1 MTQIEV
7 DVLVIGAGPAGSMAA
22 RESSKN
28 GAETLI
34 IDKKAEIGTPK
45 RCAEG
50 IMTGVLERMDIH
62 VDKRCI
68 ARDIDGA
75 RIVSPDGTSAWFTSE
90 TLDTPATGIILERKV
105 FDKHMAAVAAREGAE
120 IRIKT
125 QAKGL
130 ERQEDGTFIVTCESM
145 GKTYD
150 IHAKIV
156 IGADGPE
163 SHVAKWAGL
172 NAYIKPQHMVAG
184 VQYEMC
190 NAKMK
195 RNDYLEFYFG
205 SVAPGGYFWLFPKG
219 GDVVNAGLGIITN
232 MAEKSAYEYLV
243 DAVDNCYATQE
254 AQAVELN
261 AGGDPVGG
269 LVKEMYGDN
278 IMLVGDAASQVNP
291 LTGGGITNGML
302 GGRFAGEVAVEAL
315 EAGDCSKNFLKKYEK
330 LYLNEMGAEMQKY
343 TKVTEYLWT
352 LDDDDINKIA
362 HKFKEMEFDKLTTT
376 DIVKV
381 VIKADP
387 KSLLKLGRIFL

>member
-1 MTQIEV
+1 
-7 DVLVIGAGPAGSMAA
+7 
-22 RESSKN
+22 
-28 GAETLI
+28 
-34 IDKKAEIGTPK
+34 
-45 RCAEG
+45 
-50 IMTGVLERMDIH
+50 
-62 VDKRCI
+62 
-68 ARDIDGA
+68 
-75 RIVSPDGTSAWFTSE
+75 
-90 TLDTPATGIILERKV
+90 
-105 FDKHMAAVAAREGAE
+105 
-120 IRIKT
+120 
-125 QAKGL
+125 
-130 ERQEDGTFIVTCESM
+130 
-145 GKTYD
+145 
-150 IHAKIV
+150 
-156 IGADGPE
+156 
-163 SHVAKWAGL
+163 
-172 NAYIKPQHMVAG
+172 
-184 VQYEMC
+184 
-190 NAKMK
+190 MK

-243 DAVDNCYATQE
+243 DAVDNCYATQD

-302 GGRFAGEVAVEAL
+302 GGRFAGEVAVEAIKS
-315 EAGDCSKNFLKKYEK
+315 GDCSKNFLKKYEK
-330 LYLNEMGAEMQKY
+330 LYLDEMGAEMQKY

-362 HKFKEMEFDKLTTT
+362 HKFKEMEFDKITTT

>member
-1 MTQIEV
+1 MIET
-7 DVLVIGAGPAGSMAA
+7 DVLVIGAGPAGSSAA
-22 RESSKN
+22 RFAAKG
-28 GAETLI
+28 GAKVILM
-34 IDKKAEIGTPK
+34 DKKSEIGFPK

-50 IMTGVLERMDIH
+50 VSKKIFDKLDLEMDPHWVTNEISGVRF
-62 VDKRCI
+62 V
-68 ARDIDGA
+68 A
-75 RIVSPDGTSAWFTSE
+75 PDGTDIWLSE
-90 TLDTPATGIILERKV
+90 DQIDLPDAGYVLERKV
-105 FDKHMAAVAAREGAE
+105 FDKHMAAEAAREGAE

-130 ERQEDGTFIVTCESM
+130 EREEDGTFIVTCESM
-145 GKTYD
+145 GETYD
-150 IHAKIV
+150 IHAKII

-172 NAYIKPQHMVAG
+172 NAIIKPQHMVAG

-190 NAKMK
+190 NVKMK

-232 MAEKSAYEYLV
+232 MARKSAYEYLV

-302 GGRFAGEVAVEAL
+302 GGRFAGEVAVESL
-315 EAGDCSKNFLKKYEK
+315 EAGDCSSNFLKKYEE
-330 LYLNEMGAEMQKY
+330 LYLDEMGAEMQKY

-362 HKFKEMEFDKLTTT
+362 HKFKEMEFEKLTTT

>member
-1 MTQIEV
+1 M
-7 DVLVIGAGPAGSMAA
+7 
-22 RESSKN
+22 RKN
-28 GAETLI
+28 TI
-34 IDKKAEIGTPK
+34 
-45 RCAEG
+45 
-50 IMTGVLERMDIH
+50 
-62 VDKRCI
+62 
-68 ARDIDGA
+68 
-75 RIVSPDGTSAWFTSE
+75 
-90 TLDTPATGIILERKV
+90 
-105 FDKHMAAVAAREGAE
+105 
-120 IRIKT
+120 
-125 QAKGL
+125 
-130 ERQEDGTFIVTCESM
+130 
-145 GKTYD
+145 
-150 IHAKIV
+150 

-184 VQYEMC
+184 VQFEMC
-190 NAKMK
+190 NVKMK

-219 GDVVNAGLGIITN
+219 GDVANVGLGIITN
-232 MAEKSAYEYLV
+232 MAKGKPAYEYLT

-261 AGGDPVGG
+261 SGGDPVGG

-302 GGRFAGEVAVEAL
+302 GGRFAGQVAAEAL
-315 EAGDCSKNFLKKYEK
+315 EAGDCSSNFLKKYEK
-330 LYLNEMGAEMQKY
+330 LYLEEMGSEMQKY

-362 HKFKEMEFDKLTTT
+362 HKFKEMKFDKLTTT

>member
-1 MTQIEV
+1 M
-7 DVLVIGAGPAGSMAA
+7 
-22 RESSKN
+22 SKK
-28 GAETLI
+28 I
-34 IDKKAEIGTPK
+34 FDKLDLEADPHWITNEIS
-45 RCAEG
+45 
-50 IMTGVLERMDIH
+50 GVRF
-62 VDKRCI
+62 V
-68 ARDIDGA
+68 A
-75 RIVSPDGTSAWFTSE
+75 PDGTDIWLDE
-90 TLDTPATGIILERKV
+90 TQIDLPDAGYVLERKV
-105 FDKHMAAVAAREGAE
+105 FDKHMAAEAAREGAE

-130 ERQEDGTFIVTCESM
+130 KRNDDGTFIVTCESM
-145 GKTYD
+145 GETYD
-150 IHAKIV
+150 IHAKII

-184 VQYEMC
+184 VQFEMC
-190 NAKMK
+190 NVKMK

-243 DAVDNCYATQE
+243 DAVDGCYATQE

-278 IMLVGDAASQVNP
+278 IMLCGDAASQVNP

-302 GGRFAGEVAVEAL
+302 GGRFAGEVAVEAIK
-315 EAGDCSKNFLKKYEK
+315 AGDCSKNFLKKYEK
-330 LYLNEMGAEMQKY
+330 LYLDEMGAEMQKY

-352 LDDDDINKIA
+352 LDDEGINKIA
-362 HKFKEMEFDKLTTT
+362 HKFKEMEFDKITTT

>member
-1 MTQIEV
+1 MIET
-7 DVLVIGAGPAGSMAA
+7 DVLVIGAGPAGSSAA
-22 RESSKN
+22 RFAAK
-28 GAETLI
+28 GGVDVIL
-34 IDKKAEIGTPK
+34 IDKKSEIGFPK

-50 IMTGVLERMDIH
+50 VSKKIFEKLDLEADPHWITNEISGVRF
-62 VDKRCI
+62 V
-68 ARDIDGA
+68 A
-75 RIVSPDGTSAWFTSE
+75 PDGTDIWLDE
-90 TLDTPATGIILERKV
+90 TQIDLPDAGYVLERKV
-105 FDKHMAAVAAREGAE
+105 FDKHMAAEAAREGAK
-120 IRIKT
+120 IRIRT

-130 ERQEDGTFIVTCESM
+130 KREDDGTFIVTCESM
-145 GKTYD
+145 GESFD
-150 IHAKIV
+150 IHAKII

-172 NAYIKPQHMVAG
+172 NAIIKPQHMVAG
-184 VQYEMC
+184 VQFEMC
-190 NAKMK
+190 NVKMK

-219 GDVVNAGLGIITN
+219 EDVANVGLGIITN

-243 DAVDNCYATQE
+243 DAADNCYATQD

-261 AGGDPVGG
+261 SGGDPVGG

-291 LTGGGITNGML
+291 LTGGG
-302 GGRFAGEVAVEAL
+302 FAGVVAAEAIKS
-315 EAGDCSKNFLKKYEK
+315 GDCSSNFLKKYEK
-330 LYLNEMGAEMQKY
+330 LYLDEMGSEMQKY

-362 HKFKEMEFDKLTTT
+362 HKFKEMKFDKLTTT

>member
-1 MTQIEV
+1 MIET
-7 DVLVIGAGPAGSMAA
+7 DVLVIGAGPAGSSAA
-22 RESSKN
+22 RFAAKG
-28 GAETLI
+28 GADVILL
-34 IDKKAEIGTPK
+34 DKKSEIGFPK

-50 IMTGVLERMDIH
+50 VSKRIFEKLDLEADPHWITNEISGVRF
-62 VDKRCI
+62 V
-68 ARDIDGA
+68 A
-75 RIVSPDGTSAWFTSE
+75 PDGTDLWFDE
-90 TLDTPATGIILERKV
+90 TVIDLPDAGYVLERKV
-105 FDKHMAAVAAREGAE
+105 FDKHMAAEAAREGAK

-130 ERQEDGTFIVTCESM
+130 KREEDGTFTVSCESM
-145 GKTYD
+145 GESFD
-150 IHAKIV
+150 IHAKII

-184 VQYEMC
+184 VQFEMC
-190 NAKMK
+190 NVKMK

-219 GDVVNAGLGIITN
+219 GDVANVGLGVIPN

-243 DAVDNCYATQE
+243 DAVDGCYATQD

-261 AGGDPVGG
+261 SGGDPVAG

-302 GGRFAGEVAVEAL
+302 GGKFAGEVAAEAIKV
-315 EAGDCSKNFLKKYEK
+315 GDCSKSFLKKYED
-330 LYLNEMGAEMQKY
+330 LYLDETGREMQKY
-343 TKVTEYLWT
+343 TKVTDYLWT
-352 LDDDDINKIA
+352 LDDDDINRIA

-376 DIVKV
+376 DLVKV
-381 VIKADP
+381 VVKSNPKAV
-387 KSLLKLGRIFL
+387 LKLARLFL